1 MVRVRVPRL
10 SSDTMHSQPA
20 TEPSPPAAESCARP
34 PAGGTRFFL
43 SLISNALPL
52 RGRCRACARLPC
64 LNVGSAERALG
75 FASAV
80 VVALFFL
87 SRLADSPEPHVHIW
101 GRLALL
107 LLSGCWLA
115 LLATGFAV
123 ISSIRLATKSPEGG
137 EETVHAACYPDSPAT
152 QETGAPR
159 DMLLLPA
166 RALAATA
173 LLGYLLFWIYLW
185 SSALGHVLA
194 LASVVGAIA
203 LFFAPK
209 TGSAC
214 RRLWL
219 DRRWRISFSTTAA
232 LALLYFGLL
241 HLWPHGGD
249 WNWLAAHRYRDPLP
263 MDNIL
268 PQLLA
273 ERLARGEPLEP
284 FVGDWLSSDRPPLQA
299 AWTLLAGPLLSP
311 SSGLT
316 VDGVGQSFGLWHQL
330 LWWPV
335 ALALLQ
341 RLGLPLR
348 RSLCAAM
355 PLALTAFLFTNS
367 TYVWPKLSAAAFVLL
382 AWLELQRSQVSWARV
397 GAWLALGFLSHG
409 GAAFSIIALG
419 PFLVRRITCGVP
431 AASMSSLARVA
442 LVSAVFLT
450 IASPWFAYQRWGAPP
465 GNRLLKWHL
474 AGAPQLDGR
483 GTWET
488 LRDAYASLPAG
499 AWLRGRVDN
508 VNALHEGSWSGLWTL
523 SADTIDRRRSD
534 DFFHLLRSLG
544 WWNSAL
550 FLLLAWALKGVDR
563 RKGILGTFAW
573 KRRNEPPDRGNGES
587 KPRSEAPD
595 NGPREAFALL
605 GWVVLTLACWVLL
618 MFQPYTTVLHLGSS
632 LPPLLLLILAAWA
645 LLRLH
650 AAAFSV
656 VACASVIYFAD
667 TYILHAPKDFSLP
680 PSLPAA
686 GLACL
691 AAFALICA
699 PLHVKALSDCR

>member
-1 MVRVRVPRL
+1 M
-10 SSDTMHSQPA
+10 
-20 TEPSPPAAESCARP
+20 
-34 PAGGTRFFL
+34 
-43 SLISNALPL
+43 

-64 LNVGSAERALG
+64 LNVGYTERALC
-75 FASAV
+75 FAFAA
-80 VVALFFL
+80 VVALFLL
-87 SRLADSPEPHVHIW
+87 SRLASSPEPHVHIW

-123 ISSIRLATKSPEGG
+123 ISSVRLAAKSPEGVD
-137 EETVHAACYPDSPAT
+137 ETVHAACFPDSPAT

-185 SSALGHVLA
+185 SSALGHILA

-284 FVGDWLSSDRPPLQA
+284 FAGDWLSSDRPPLQA
-299 AWTLLAGPLLSP
+299 AWTLLAGPLLHST
-311 SSGLT
+311 SGLP
-316 VDGVGQSFGLWHQL
+316 VDGVGQAFGLWHQL

-335 ALALLQ
+335 SLALFQ
-341 RLGLPLR
+341 WLGLSLR
-348 RSLCAAM
+348 RSLYAAV

-382 AWLELQRSQVSWARV
+382 AWLEMRGSQVAWTRV

-409 GAAFSIIALG
+409 GAAFAALAIVPFVALALLRSGATAWRCAPFPWARRHSPEASRHGPPTTLLRPLPDIASSICSA
-419 PFLVRRITCGVP
+419 LVR
-431 AASMSSLARVA
+431 AALLSAAFLAV
-442 LVSAVFLT
+442 
-450 IASPWFAYQRWGAPP
+450 ASPWLAYQRWGAPP

-474 AGAPQLDGR
+474 AGSSELDAR
-483 GTWET
+483 GTCRT

-499 AWLRGRVDN
+499 AWLRGRIDN
-508 VNALHEGSWSGLWTL
+508 INALHEGFWKGVWTL
-523 SADTIDRRRSD
+523 SADTLDRRRSD

-544 WWNSAL
+544 WWNSG
-550 FLLLAWALKGVDR
+550 LLVLVAWPLQRLR
-563 RKGILGTFAW
+563 RGNEVLGTFAPR
-573 KRRNEPPDRGNGES
+573 KRHAAPDCGNGES
-587 KPRSEAPD
+587 APRSDAFH

-650 AAAFSV
+650 AAAFAV

-680 PSLPAA
+680 PSLPSA